1 MQTSPYNLVLTSNTG
16 IQVFF
21 FFGGGIAAQD
31 RVDSQCKQD
40 NWLNQ
45 QNLPELHVAVNLY
58 FPFKISSE
66 SNTTDSNPMWGT
78 LENWKL

>member
-21 FFGGGIAAQD
+21 FGGGNAAQD

-45 QNLPELHVAVNLY
+45 QNLPELQVAVNL
-58 FPFKISSE
+58 F
-66 SNTTDSNPMWGT
+66 NLG
-78 LENWKL
+78 